1 VRRLLTRRR
10 EALALVSVLLAL
22 ALALAFMTRLTTP
35 KQHAY
40 GSVWGHFLQEEP
52 DSEDVLFFG
61 SSLVYCDVAPAAL
74 WETTGLSSFVMA
86 GPEQTIP
93 MTALYLREALRTQSP
108 QAVFV
113 ELTGMFYHR
122 CTNYTK
128 TNVGQMPWGYNR
140 LAATFTEA
148 EPEVRAG
155 LLFPLLF
162 YHDRWSELTADD
174 WTVAL
179 RGYSRDPLAG
189 YTCMRQWRPSEGF
202 QVRPPER
209 DPENFERSWASLV
222 QIRDLCLSR
231 GIIPV
236 FYVAPTLLRV
246 RQADMDALLARV
258 RALEGARV
266 LDGNAVFDSPGLDES
281 YDFYDSLHLNVAGAR
296 KFTEFLGGWIRSELA
311 LRPAAARDAAL
322 WRERSEYLRAL
333 EAQPLEQ
340 WKPKES

>member
-1 VRRLLTRRR
+1 MSFTLKSFFFC
-10 EALALVSVLLAL
+10 ALLA
-22 ALALAFMTRLTTP
+22 
-35 KQHAY
+35 
-40 GSVWGHFLQEEP
+40 
-52 DSEDVLFFG
+52 
-61 SSLVYCDVAPAAL
+61 
-74 WETTGLSSFVMA
+74 MA

-113 ELTGMFYHR
+113 ELTGMFYSR

-189 YTCMRQWRPSEGF
+189 YTCM
-202 QVRPPER
+202 
-209 DPENFERSWASLV
+209 
-222 QIRDLCLSR
+222 
-231 GIIPV
+231 PV
-236 FYVAPTLLRV
+236 CAT
-246 RQADMDALLARV
+246 
-258 RALEGARV
+258 
-266 LDGNAVFDSPGLDES
+266 S
-281 YDFYDSLHLNVAGAR
+281 
-296 KFTEFLGGWIRSELA
+296 FLGIVSASSGSTMATSGVISKSA
-311 LRPAAARDAAL
+311 IG
-322 WRERSEYLRAL
+322 YLM
-333 EAQPLEQ
+333 PF
-340 WKPKES
+340 